1 MSENNILGVILAGG
15 QSRRMGR
22 DKSLIKLNEKTLIE
36 HTIIKVKKFLP
47 NLIIIS
53 NENKNEIM
61 KYGIDLVNDCLG
73 ENQGPLIG
81 IMTAMKYI
89 KDNKKNFDWIATFPC
104 DTPFF
109 PELLIKKFIDNSK
122 SKKSLLYFAS
132 SKGQRHNIFGLWSL
146 KLYDKLHND
155 IVNKNSRKVE
165 DWAEQNDVQR
175 IEFSFEKDDPFFN
188 INTEEDLIKAK
199 ELFNKFN
206 D

>member
-73 ENQGPLIG
+73 KNQGPLIG

-89 KDNKKNFDWIATFPC
+89 KDNKKNFDWIVTFPC

>member
-22 DKSLIKLNEKTLIE
+22 DKSLIKLNGKTLIE
-36 HTIIKVKKFLP
+36 HTTIKVKKFLP

-61 KYGIDLVNDCLG
+61 KYGIDLVNDCLSK
-73 ENQGPLIG
+73 NQGPLIG

-132 SKGQRHNIFGLWSL
+132 SKGQRHNVFGLWSL

>member
-22 DKSLIKLNEKTLIE
+22 DKSFIKLNGKTLIE

-61 KYGIDLVNDCLG
+61 KYGIDLVNDCLSK
-73 ENQGPLIG
+73 NQGPLIG

-132 SKGQRHNIFGLWSL
+132 SKGQRHNVFGLWSL

>member
-73 ENQGPLIG
+73 KNQGPLIG

-132 SKGQRHNIFGLWSL
+132 SKGQRHNVFGLWSL

>member
-1 MSENNILGVILAGG
+1 MTENNILGVILAGG

-22 DKSLIKLNEKTLIE
+22 DKSFIKLNGKTLIE

-73 ENQGPLIG
+73 KNQGPLIG
-81 IMTAMKYI
+81 VMTAMKYI

-132 SKGQRHNIFGLWSL
+132 SKGQRHNVFGLWSL

>member
-22 DKSLIKLNEKTLIE
+22 DKSLIKLNGKTLIE

-132 SKGQRHNIFGLWSL
+132 SNGQRHNVFGLWSL

>member
-132 SKGQRHNIFGLWSL
+132 SKGQRHNVFGLWSL

>member
-73 ENQGPLIG
+73 KNQGPLIG

-109 PELLIKKFIDNSK
+109 PELLMKKFIDNSK

-132 SKGQRHNIFGLWSL
+132 SKGQRHNVFGLWSL

>member
-22 DKSLIKLNEKTLIE
+22 DKSLIKLNGKTLIE
-36 HTIIKVKKFLP
+36 HTILKVKKFLP

-53 NENKNEIM
+53 NENKKEIM
-61 KYGIDLVNDCLG
+61 KYGVDLINDCLG
-73 ENQGPLIG
+73 KNQGPLIG

-122 SKKSLLYFAS
+122 SKKALLYFAS
-132 SKGQRHNIFGLWSL
+132 SKGQRHNVFGLWSL
-146 KLYDKLHND
+146 KLYDKLYND

-165 DWAEQNDVQR
+165 DWAEQNNVQR

-199 ELFNKFN
+199 ELFNKLN

>member
-73 ENQGPLIG
+73 KNQGPLIG

>member
-22 DKSLIKLNEKTLIE
+22 DKSLIKLNGKTLIE

-53 NENKNEIM
+53 NENKNEII
-61 KYGIDLVNDCLG
+61 KYGIDVIKDCLG
-73 ENQGPLIG
+73 KNQGPLIG

-109 PELLIKKFIDNSK
+109 PELLMKKFIDNSK

-132 SKGQRHNIFGLWSL
+132 SKGQRHNVFGLWSL
-146 KLYDKLHND
+146 KLYDKLHDD

-175 IEFSFEKDDPFFN
+175 IEFSFEKNDPFFN

-199 ELFNKFN
+199 GFFNKFN

>member
-22 DKSLIKLNEKTLIE
+22 DKSLIKLNGKTLIE

-53 NENKNEIM
+53 NENKNEII
-61 KYGIDLVNDCLG
+61 KYGIDVIKDCLG
-73 ENQGPLIG
+73 KNQGPLIG

-132 SKGQRHNIFGLWSL
+132 SKGQRHNVFGLWSL

>member
-61 KYGIDLVNDCLG
+61 KYGIDLVNDCLSK
-73 ENQGPLIG
+73 NQGPLIG

-109 PELLIKKFIDNSK
+109 PELLMKKFIDNSK

>member
-22 DKSLIKLNEKTLIE
+22 DKSLIKLNGKTLIE
-36 HTIIKVKKFLP
+36 HTTIKVKKFLP

-61 KYGIDLVNDCLG
+61 KYGIDLVNDCLSK
-73 ENQGPLIG
+73 NQGPLIG

-109 PELLIKKFIDNSK
+109 PELLMKKFIDNSK

-132 SKGQRHNIFGLWSL
+132 SKGQRHNVFGLWSL
-146 KLYDKLHND
+146 KLYDKLHDD

-175 IEFSFEKDDPFFN
+175 IEFSFEKNDPFFN

-199 ELFNKFN
+199 GFFNKFN

>member
-22 DKSLIKLNEKTLIE
+22 DKSLIKLNGKTLIE

-53 NENKNEIM
+53 NENKNEII
-61 KYGIDLVNDCLG
+61 KYGIDVIKDCLG
-73 ENQGPLIG
+73 KNQGPLIG

-109 PELLIKKFIDNSK
+109 PELLMKKFIDNSK

-132 SKGQRHNIFGLWSL
+132 SKGQRHNVFGLWSL
-146 KLYDKLHND
+146 KLYDKLHDD

>member
-22 DKSLIKLNEKTLIE
+22 DKSFIKLNGKTLIE

-73 ENQGPLIG
+73 KNQGPLIG
-81 IMTAMKYI
+81 VMTAMKYI

-132 SKGQRHNIFGLWSL
+132 SKGQRHNVFGLWSL

>member
-22 DKSLIKLNEKTLIE
+22 DKSFIKLNGKTLIE

-73 ENQGPLIG
+73 KNQGPLIG
-81 IMTAMKYI
+81 VMTAMKYI

-109 PELLIKKFIDNSK
+109 PELLMKKFIDNSK

-132 SKGQRHNIFGLWSL
+132 SKGQRHNVFGLWSL
-146 KLYDKLHND
+146 KLYDKLHDD

>member
-73 ENQGPLIG
+73 KNQGPLIG

-89 KDNKKNFDWIATFPC
+89 KDNKKNFDWIVTFPC

-109 PELLIKKFIDNSK
+109 PELLMKKFIDNSK

-146 KLYDKLHND
+146 KLYGKLHND

>member
-22 DKSLIKLNEKTLIE
+22 DKSLIKLNGKTLIE

-53 NENKNEIM
+53 NENKNEII
-61 KYGIDLVNDCLG
+61 KYGIDVIKDCLG
-73 ENQGPLIG
+73 KNQGPLIG

-109 PELLIKKFIDNSK
+109 P
-122 SKKSLLYFAS
+122 
-132 SKGQRHNIFGLWSL
+132 
-146 KLYDKLHND
+146 
-155 IVNKNSRKVE
+155 
-165 DWAEQNDVQR
+165 
-175 IEFSFEKDDPFFN
+175 
-188 INTEEDLIKAK
+188 
-199 ELFNKFN
+199 
-206 D
+206 

>member
-73 ENQGPLIG
+73 KNQGPLIG

-132 SKGQRHNIFGLWSL
+132 SKGQRHNVFGLWSL

-175 IEFSFEKDDPFFN
+175 LEFSFEKDDPFFN